1 MKVTDFTMDDA
12 KKCAE
17 LLALLTATNKL
28 IDSMKLAGINV
39 TGSSAA
45 SKEAVLAWVKA
56 LATQMADKL
65 VENQKAAKPEAPK
78 PTTSPKPKKEPIAK
92 SKKKG
97 K

>member
-1 MKVTDFTMDDA
+1 MKITDFTMDDA

-28 IDSMKLAGINV
+28 IDSMKLAGISV

-45 SKEAVLAWVKA
+45 SKEAVLAWVKT

-65 VENQKAAKPEAPK
+65 VENQKSVKPEAPK
-78 PTTSPKPKKEPIAK
+78 PTSPPKSQKAAK